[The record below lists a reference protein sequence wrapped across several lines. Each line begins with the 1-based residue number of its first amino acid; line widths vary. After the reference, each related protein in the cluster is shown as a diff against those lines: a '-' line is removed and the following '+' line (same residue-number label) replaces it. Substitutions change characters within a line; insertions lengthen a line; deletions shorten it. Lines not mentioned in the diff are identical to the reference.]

1 MGEKEK
7 KKMKDLEKMKRIF
20 LKLLIL
26 LLIAKKADCNFF
38 KNVQN
43 VKNVTVSEGAEA
55 IFSCKMNEEQEESG
69 KTVGWVK
76 HDTKSILAIGNH
88 VITHDLRISVSNN
101 GRRIWNLH
109 INNVK
114 KADEGQY
121 FCQINT
127 DPMQNF
133 MRNLQVVGNKV
144 DPDELEPEFIAT
156 SSTTF
161 TTSTTTILLLLLQ
174 LQNLL
179 MNLQTR
185 NQ

>member
-1 MGEKEK
+1 
-7 KKMKDLEKMKRIF
+7 
-20 LKLLIL
+20 
-26 LLIAKKADCNFF
+26 
-38 KNVQN
+38 
-43 VKNVTVSEGAEA
+43 
-55 IFSCKMNEEQEESG
+55 MNEEQEESG

-76 HDTKSILAIGNH
+76 HDTKSILVLAIGNH

-156 SSTTF
+156 SSTTI
-161 TTSTTTILLLLLQ
+161 TTSTTTITTATTPTTEFIDESTDKKPMMLRYIILFL
-174 LQNLL
+174 
-179 MNLQTR
+179 R
-185 NQ
+185 K